1 MGRKLRRMTIK
12 TRPNCCDSGI
22 LLRRGVAIAILGVFS
37 FAIGCSPR
45 GDAADPPAVVPF
57 AAEDIVEAD
66 IMSLQDAMSRGSLSA
81 VQLTQHYIDRVE
93 AINLSGPEL
102 HAVLEI
108 HPDALAQAQALDD
121 ELAATGARSPLHGI
135 PLLLKGNID
144 VAGLP
149 NTAGSLALVGN
160 FPSADAFVAS
170 RLRAAGA
177 VILGTANLSE
187 WANFRSTN
195 SSSGWSSVGGQ
206 TRNPYVLDH
215 NPCGSSSG
223 SAVAVSASLAVAA
236 VGTETDGSV
245 VCPSGINGVVGIK
258 PTLGLVSRSGII
270 PIAHSQDTAGPMG
283 RTVRDAVTLLQAMV
297 AFDPADGGSTE
308 RPEVDYLSSL
318 GDGRLDGIRIGVRR
332 AYFGSGALPE
342 VEACF
347 TEALAALEGLGAE
360 LVDPADARDTEGL
373 GSAEDVVLD
382 AEFKT
387 DIAAYL
393 EAHGSPN
400 GMATLADLIAFN
412 AANPDSVMPHFGQE
426 VFERAQAAAP
436 LDDPTYLD
444 ALRESKAI
452 AQAAIDDA
460 LALNDL
466 NALVAPTNSPAW
478 RTDHENGDDF
488 ALSSSQL
495 PAVSGYPAVTVPM
508 CFVGEFPVGL
518 SISGAAF
525 SEETLL
531 RIAYAFEQAT
541 GVRRAPRFLP
551 TME

>member
-1 MGRKLRRMTIK
+1 MNIK
-12 TRPNCCDSGI
+12 TRPNCCESGI
-22 LLRRGVAIAILGVFS
+22 PVRRGAPTAILAVFAL
-37 FAIGCSPR
+37 AIGCSPR
-45 GDAADPPAVVPF
+45 GEAADPPAVVPF
-57 AAEDIVEAD
+57 AAEDIAEAD
-66 IMSLQDAMSRGSLSA
+66 IVSLQDAMSRGSLSA

-93 AINLSGPEL
+93 AVNLSGPAL

-108 HPDALAQAQALDD
+108 HPDALGQAQALDD
-121 ELAATGARSPLHGI
+121 ERAATGARSPLHGI

-149 NTAGSLALVGN
+149 NTAGSLALAGN
-160 FPSADAFVAS
+160 YPSSDAFVVA

-283 RTVRDAVTLLQAMV
+283 RTVRDAATLLQTMV

-308 RPEVDYLSSL
+308 RPGVDYLSAL

-332 AYFGSGALPE
+332 AYFGSGELPE

-360 LVDPADARDTEGL
+360 LVDPADARDTDGL
-373 GSAEDVVLD
+373 GAAEDIVLD

-436 LDDPTYLD
+436 LDDPAYLE

-460 LALNDL
+460 LAQNDL

-478 RTDHENGDDF
+478 RTDHENGDAF
-488 ALSSSQL
+488 TLSSSQL

-508 CFVGEFPVGL
+508 CFVGELPVGL

-541 GVRRAPRFLP
+541 GARRAPRLLP
-551 TME
+551 TVE